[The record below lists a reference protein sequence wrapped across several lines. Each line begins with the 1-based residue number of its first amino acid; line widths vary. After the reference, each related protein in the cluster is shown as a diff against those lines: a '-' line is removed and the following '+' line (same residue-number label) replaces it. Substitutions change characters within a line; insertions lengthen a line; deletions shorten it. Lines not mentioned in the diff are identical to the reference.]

1 MMKYIKQI
9 TFSLLSALIP
19 FQGFC
24 QIDIDKCI
32 QMAYANYPQIEEYNL
47 IEASKQ
53 FDLKNSSLAWAPQFS
68 ISGKASWQ
76 SDVVKMPVDI
86 PGFEFN
92 IPHDQYGATIDMTQ
106 QIWDG
111 GKGAAEKNLI
121 NAGAEVKSKQL
132 KVNMY
137 SIRSR
142 VQNIYLSIIL
152 IDKQLELNEILRT
165 NLTRN
170 LGEIDALVSAG
181 VALLSDKDQIK
192 VNILACEQQKTGL
205 ETDRK
210 AYVKM
215 LSLLTGVQLEG
226 EKLLEPSVEL
236 HPDPSARISRPE
248 LELYDAQSMQ
258 INFQKEQL
266 KVALMPRFNL
276 NVQGGY
282 ARPGLNM
289 LSGEFKPYLTAG
301 VKMQWNFGSLYT
313 LKNNRRKSD
322 AEFRKV
328 ELATRSFKLNT
339 SIEAVQKQG
348 EIEKAADVLSRDG
361 EIIKLRQSIRETGE
375 IQYKEGVIK
384 MNDYLSLLDEEFKAK
399 LNFNLHTLQY
409 IMACYDLQ
417 NTLGTENQQ

>member
-1 MMKYIKQI
+1 MNKFKHI
-9 TFSLLSALIP
+9 TLLAALIP
-19 FQGFC
+19 VQGYS
-24 QIDIDKCI
+24 QTSIDECI
-32 QMAYANYPQIEEYNL
+32 RMAYANYPQIEEYDL

-53 FDLKNSSLAWAPQFS
+53 YDLKNSSLAWAPQFS

-76 SDVVKMPVDI
+76 SDVVEMPADI

-132 KVNMY
+132 KVSLY

-142 VQNIYLSIIL
+142 VQNIYLAIIL
-152 IDKQLELNEILRT
+152 IDKQLELNEVLRT
-165 NLTRN
+165 NLIRN
-170 LGEIDALVSAG
+170 LGEVDALLNGG

-192 VNILACEQQKTGL
+192 VNILACEQQRTGL
-205 ETDRK
+205 ETDRR

-215 LSLLTGVQLEG
+215 LSLLTGMQLEG
-226 EKLLEPSVEL
+226 EKLLEPSVDL
-236 HPDPSARISRPE
+236 HPDFSAEISRPE
-248 LELYDAQSMQ
+248 LELYDAQTRQ
-258 INFQKEQL
+258 INFQKDQL

-276 NVQGGY
+276 NIQGGY
-282 ARPGLNM
+282 GRPGLNM
-289 LSGEFKPYLTAG
+289 LSGEFRPYLTAG
-301 VKMQWNFGSLYT
+301 IKMQWNFGALYT
-313 LKNNRRKSD
+313 IRNDRKKAD
-322 AEFRKV
+322 ADFMKV
-328 ELATRSFKLNT
+328 ELSTKSFKLNT
-339 SIEAVQKQG
+339 SIEAAEKQG
-348 EIEKAADVLSRDG
+348 EIDKAADVLSRDG

-375 IQYKEGVIK
+375 TQYKEGVIK

-409 IMACYDLQ
+409 LLACYDLE
-417 NTLGTENQQ
+417 NTLGTHNQQ

>member
-1 MMKYIKQI
+1 MMNRTRKI
-9 TFSLLSALIP
+9 TFSLLAALVPI
-19 FQGFC
+19 QGFC

-32 QMAYANYPQIEEYNL
+32 RMAYANYPQIEEYDL
-47 IEASKQ
+47 IEMSKQ
-53 FDLKNSSLAWAPQFS
+53 YDLKNSSSVWAPQFS

-92 IPHDQYGATIDMTQ
+92 IPHDQYGATIDITQ

-111 GKGAAEKNLI
+111 GKAAAEKNLI
-121 NAGAEVKSKQL
+121 RSGAEVKSKQL

-142 VQNIYLSIIL
+142 VQNIYLTIIL
-152 IDKQLELNEILRT
+152 IDKQLELNDVLRA
-165 NLTRN
+165 NLIRN
-170 LGEIDALVSAG
+170 LGEIDALVGCG

-205 ETDRK
+205 ETDRR

-226 EKLLEPSVEL
+226 EKLLEPLVDI
-236 HPDPSARISRPE
+236 HPNSASEIHRPE
-248 LELYDAQSMQ
+248 LELYNAQSRQ
-258 INFQKEQL
+258 INFQKDQL
-266 KVALMPRFNL
+266 KVALMPRLNFNI
-276 NVQGGY
+276 QGGY
-282 ARPGLNM
+282 GRPGLNM
-289 LSGEFKPYLTAG
+289 LSGEFKPYLIAG
-301 VKMQWNFGSLYT
+301 IKLQWNFGALYT
-313 LKNNRRKSD
+313 LNNDRRKMD
-322 AEFRKV
+322 ADFKKV
-328 ELATRSFKLNT
+328 ELATKSFKLNT
-339 SIEAVQKQG
+339 SIEAAQKQG
-348 EIEKAADVLSRDG
+348 EIDKAADVLSRDE

-375 IQYKEGVIK
+375 TQYKEGVIK

-409 IMACYDLQ
+409 LLACYDLQ
-417 NTLGTENQQ
+417 NTLGTNNQQ

>member
-1 MMKYIKQI
+1 MMNKFKHI
-9 TFSLLSALIP
+9 TLLAALIP
-19 FQGFC
+19 FQGYS
-24 QIDIDKCI
+24 QTSIDECI
-32 QMAYANYPQIEEYNL
+32 RMAYANYPQIEEYDL

-53 FDLKNSSLAWAPQFS
+53 YDLKNSSLAWAPQFS

-76 SDVVKMPVDI
+76 SDVVEMPADI

-132 KVNMY
+132 KVSLY

-142 VQNIYLSIIL
+142 VQNIYLAIIL
-152 IDKQLELNEILRT
+152 IDKQLELNEVLRT
-165 NLTRN
+165 NLIRN
-170 LGEIDALVSAG
+170 LGEVDALLNGG

-192 VNILACEQQKTGL
+192 VNILACEQQRTGL
-205 ETDRK
+205 ETDRR

-215 LSLLTGVQLEG
+215 LSLLTGMQLEG
-226 EKLLEPSVEL
+226 KKLLEPSVDL
-236 HPDPSARISRPE
+236 HPDFSAEISRPE
-248 LELYDAQSMQ
+248 LELYDAQSRQ
-258 INFQKEQL
+258 INFQKDQL

-276 NVQGGY
+276 NIQGGY
-282 ARPGLNM
+282 GRPGLNM
-289 LSGEFKPYLTAG
+289 LSGEFRPYLTAG
-301 VKMQWNFGSLYT
+301 IKMQWNFGALYT
-313 LKNNRRKSD
+313 IRNDRKKAD
-322 AEFRKV
+322 ADFMKV
-328 ELATRSFKLNT
+328 ELNTKSFKLNT
-339 SIEAVQKQG
+339 SIEAAEKQG
-348 EIEKAADVLSRDG
+348 EIDKAADVLSRDG

-375 IQYKEGVIK
+375 TQYKEGVIK

-409 IMACYDLQ
+409 LLACYDLE
-417 NTLGTENQQ
+417 NTLGTHNQQ

>member
-1 MMKYIKQI
+1 MNKFKHI
-9 TFSLLSALIP
+9 TLLAALIP
-19 FQGFC
+19 FQGYS
-24 QIDIDKCI
+24 QTSIDECI
-32 QMAYANYPQIEEYNL
+32 RMAYANYPQIEEYDL

-53 FDLKNSSLAWAPQFS
+53 YDLKNSSLAWAPQFS

-76 SDVVKMPVDI
+76 SDVVEMPADI

-132 KVNMY
+132 KVSLY

-142 VQNIYLSIIL
+142 VQNIYLAIIL
-152 IDKQLELNEILRT
+152 IDKQLELNEVLRT
-165 NLTRN
+165 NLIRN
-170 LGEIDALVSAG
+170 LGEVDALLNGG

-192 VNILACEQQKTGL
+192 VNILACEQQRTGL
-205 ETDRK
+205 ETDRR

-215 LSLLTGVQLEG
+215 LSLLTGMQLEG
-226 EKLLEPSVEL
+226 KKLLEPSVDL
-236 HPDPSARISRPE
+236 HPDFSAEISRPE
-248 LELYDAQSMQ
+248 LELYDAQSRQ
-258 INFQKEQL
+258 INFQKDQL

-276 NVQGGY
+276 NIQGGY
-282 ARPGLNM
+282 GRPGLNM
-289 LSGEFKPYLTAG
+289 LSGEFRPYLTAG
-301 VKMQWNFGSLYT
+301 IKMQWNFGALYT
-313 LKNNRRKSD
+313 IRNDRKKAD
-322 AEFRKV
+322 ADFMKV
-328 ELATRSFKLNT
+328 ELNTKSFKLNT
-339 SIEAVQKQG
+339 SIEAAEKQG
-348 EIEKAADVLSRDG
+348 EIDKAADVLSRDG

-375 IQYKEGVIK
+375 TQYKEGVIK

-409 IMACYDLQ
+409 LLACYDLE
-417 NTLGTENQQ
+417 NTLGTHNQQ